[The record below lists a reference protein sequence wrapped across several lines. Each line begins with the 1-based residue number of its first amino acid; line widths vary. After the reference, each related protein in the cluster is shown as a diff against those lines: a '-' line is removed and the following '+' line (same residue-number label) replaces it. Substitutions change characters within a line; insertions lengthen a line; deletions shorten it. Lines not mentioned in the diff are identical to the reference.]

1 MAFSEFET
9 KKYETIVAAWVER
22 HRPPPH
28 IRGQLDF
35 GFRMSGQSVEIFT
48 VRPSWVDP
56 NERIE
61 GSLAKATYVKSK
73 GIWKIYWMRAD
84 LKWHRYDPDPEVETF
99 EDFLQVVD
107 ADEYCCFFG

>member
-22 HRPPPH
+22 RRPPPH
-28 IRGQLDF
+28 IREQLDF

-48 VRPSWVDP
+48 IRPSWVDP

-61 GSLAKATYVKSK
+61 GFFAKATYVKSK

-107 ADEYCCFFG
+107 VDEYCCFFG